1 MMRILLEATLFVTL
15 VNKRRIEETCQKEIT
30 LLLYKHIYTKKTRK
44 SPLFFNR

>member
-15 VNKRRIEETCQKEIT
+15 VNKRRIETCQKEIT